1 MEQRRTAGRPAQIR
15 VGYSDLGSKVAK
27 EKVTVYIDGKE
38 EPTQALAIAKG
49 GEVTVG
55 ESGNGVLTEVYY
67 NDDAETAEIIQIKT
81 YVGEVDKT
89 VKATASKDAYIVIAP
104 DSVAPAGNLTYET
117 DEKFDDETVIL
128 YTYAKDA
135 KEVKSVAKAEK
146 VTGTVTRAENKTVKD
161 KESQNVT
168 VDGTVYKAAE
178 TFVGEEVSDVTV
190 KEDYDLYLDSYGYM
204 IRLDKVE
211 DLSSDYAMVLGTES
225 NSNNNIGNNFGSK
238 RARLVFADGTTKVVN
253 TAKDYNKKG
262 DDQLP
267 NGTIVTYKV
276 DDDGVY
282 TLRKV
287 NTTQQKNTASTTFAL
302 ENNKSEIVIE
312 SSTPTKVYGNSKTVY
327 VVYNNADDEWDAYT
341 GAKNAPT
348 VKAANANLD
357 NSPVDAS
364 GNKIETNDVKVYYY
378 CKTGSMTTIMFIIP
392 GDDDMVENS
401 GSKTM
406 FIAKESRSNL
416 IHDNDGDYYEYNA
429 IVDGEIKTIKV
440 DGTVT
445 NQNLNGFYSNYTVDK
460 YGIYDNLKAKTA
472 GSGEALFSN
481 ETGVSKTSA
490 DYTVSFKVTDAEK
503 GTFAYT
509 YTVDD
514 NAAIYYVDEDGNI
527 TESSY
532 RAISKDFNDK
542 VFAFVKDEMIK
553 TLVIVE
559 VDDGGKT
566 DVDTTAYYSIGI
578 AGTSAG
584 SKNVQVVLYKA
595 DKDGNR
601 ISGALTKAELKALGI
616 KDGDITVTTAGDAR
630 NLKYGAGETGSYYV
644 SSTATTATQWAFIN
658 SAIAYF
664 DGYQYDGSVGGF
676 VGKYGNT
683 AGFMKIHLDNYLFEG
698 KLTVSIA
705 NVGENSFHSAEVTLP
720 LAA

>member
-168 VDGTVYKAAE
+168 VDGTVYKAAK
-178 TFVGEEVSDVTV
+178 TFVGEQVSDVTV

-211 DLSSDYAMVLGTES
+211 DLSSDYAMVLATDS
-225 NSNNNIGNNFGSK
+225 NSSNNIGSTFGSK

-253 TAKDYNKKG
+253 TAKDYNKEG
-262 DDQLP
+262 DDKLAD
-267 NGTIVTYKV
+267 GTIVTYKV

-287 NTTQQKNTASTTFAL
+287 TTTQSNTTTTTFAL

-312 SSTPTKVYGNSKTVY
+312 NSTPTKTVYGNSKTVY
-327 VVYNNADDEWDAYT
+327 VVYNKADDEWDAYT

-348 VKAANANLD
+348 VKA
-357 NSPVDAS
+357 
-364 GNKIETNDVKVYYY
+364 
-378 CKTGSMTTIMFIIP
+378 
-392 GDDDMVENS
+392 
-401 GSKTM
+401 
-406 FIAKESRSNL
+406 SN
-416 IHDNDGDYYEYNA
+416 
-429 IVDGEIKTIKV
+429 T
-440 DGTVT
+440 
-445 NQNLNGFYSNYTVDK
+445 S
-460 YGIYDNLKAKTA
+460 TA
-472 GSGEALFSN
+472 
-481 ETGVSKTSA
+481 
-490 DYTVSFKVTDAEK
+490 TDAVSY
-503 GTFAYT
+503 THLTLPTT
-509 YTVDD
+509 YTV
-514 NAAIYYVDEDGNI
+514 
-527 TESSY
+527 
-532 RAISKDFNDK
+532 
-542 VFAFVKDEMIK
+542 
-553 TLVIVE
+553 
-559 VDDGGKT
+559 
-566 DVDTTAYYSIGI
+566 
-578 AGTSAG
+578 
-584 SKNVQVVLYKA
+584 
-595 DKDGNR
+595 
-601 ISGALTKAELKALGI
+601 
-616 KDGDITVTTAGDAR
+616 
-630 NLKYGAGETGSYYV
+630 
-644 SSTATTATQWAFIN
+644 
-658 SAIAYF
+658 
-664 DGYQYDGSVGGF
+664 
-676 VGKYGNT
+676 
-683 AGFMKIHLDNYLFEG
+683 
-698 KLTVSIA
+698 
-705 NVGENSFHSAEVTLP
+705 
-720 LAA
+720 